1 MTRAETDSLAE
12 VLTLDRIETNI
23 FRGWSWHTAPTRV
36 FGGHV
41 AAQALIAA
49 GQTVAADRPVHSL
62 HAYFLLPGDP
72 AAPIIYEVDPIR
84 DGRSF
89 TTRRVVAIQHGKA
102 IFNMSASFHHT
113 AEGLEHQAAMPVMP
127 PLPPPGDTAAPS
139 DDVFPDGPGVEPF
152 FRRYLDVLPIASS
165 APDGSVQPPVVSH
178 LGDPHAPHQRRWF
191 RARGPLPDDPLYH
204 ACAVTYASD
213 LHLITTTVLPHRTPE
228 GPRISLAS
236 LDHAM
241 WFHRPFR
248 ADEWLLYIQDSPS
261 AYGERGFTRGEI
273 YTADGRLV
281 VSVAQEGLMR
291 QRP

>member
-49 GQTVAADRPVHSL
+49 GRTVAADRPVHSL

-72 AAPIIYEVDPIR
+72 TAPIIYEVDPIR

-113 AEGLEHQAAMPVMP
+113 VDGFEHQSAMPP
-127 PLPPPGDTAAPS
+127 TPLPDDTATP
-139 DDVFPDGPGVEPF
+139 PDEIFADNGGVEPF
-152 FRRYLDVLPIASS
+152 FLRYLDVLPIATS
-165 APDGSVQPPVVSH
+165 AQDGSTEPPVLSY
-178 LGDPHAPHQRRWF
+178 LGDPRAPHQRRWF
-191 RARGPLPDDPLYH
+191 RARGVLPDDPLYH
-204 ACAVTYASD
+204 ACAVAYASD
-213 LHLITTTVLPHRTPE
+213 LHLITTTVLPHRTPA

-261 AYGERGFTRGEI
+261 ASGERGFTRGEI
-273 YTADGRLV
+273 YTTDGRLV

-291 QRP
+291 LAR

>member
-12 VLTLDRIETNI
+12 VLNLDRIETNI

-49 GQTVAADRPVHSL
+49 GRTVAPDRPVHSL

-72 AAPIIYEVDPIR
+72 AAPIVYEVDPIR

-102 IFNMSASFHHT
+102 IFNMSASFHR
-113 AEGLEHQAAMPVMP
+113 AADGFEHQSPMPQS
-127 PLPPPGDTAAPS
+127 PPPDDAPAPAEEIFS
-139 DDVFPDGPGVEPF
+139 DGGAIEPF
-152 FRRYLDVLPIASS
+152 FRRYLDVRPIATQG
-165 APDGSVQPPVVSH
+165 PDGSVLPPVMSH
-178 LGDPHAPHQRRWF
+178 LGDPHAPYQRRWF
-191 RARGPLPDDPLYH
+191 RARGTLPDDPLYH
-204 ACAVTYASD
+204 ACAVAYASD
-213 LHLITTTVLPHRTPE
+213 LHLIATTVLPHRSAD

-248 ADEWLLYIQDSPS
+248 ADEWLLYVQDSPS
-261 AYGERGFTRGEI
+261 AFGERGFARGEI
-273 YTADGRLV
+273 YTEDGRLV
-281 VSVAQEGLMR
+281 VSVAQEGLLR
-291 QRP
+291 RHP